1 MNYFRQIQKDMKK
14 RKRRRMRSGG
24 STKAASAPILPDDKS
39 DFKDTDGLDPEK
51 STTAK
56 EDEEAAK
63 DAEEESSEG

>member
-1 MNYFRQIQKDMKK
+1 
-14 RKRRRMRSGG
+14 MRSGG